1 MPRWLD
7 ASCFPHIVDRIVELA
22 PPESLLALRGVS
34 RSLRAQ
40 ADARLGAHIVADFRS
55 EHGPEAWT
63 LRSQLGG
70 RLPVKLTYHD
80 LSVPYLP
87 SAVERGLRSPQSP
100 TVRLVNIDADG
111 NVVPLHD
118 GLADAR
124 PEYTSRHY
132 ALTPAG
138 GLKPPDVLSL
148 RLHAYGD
155 TRINVTFPPAFAEA
169 PRTLRAHCGSS
180 EGDGRVVVPNWTGHQ
195 EWPHLPGFPG
205 VERVV
210 LFSEIG
216 KRTQWGVALPYTAA
230 VDESGTRVATS
241 RRAPPGGQLKVVN
254 TIRLRPDADGNA
266 RTFDNCALVRNVDP
280 GARYEYVFI
289 FDAAEPTLEA
299 LRETVHHELGALSC
313 VLVSLDWNVARNP
326 VTFVGVDAIDPR
338 LLGLPRQ
345 SSRAEV
351 EDAVRANVE
360 RRSQKQV
367 HIAQML
373 HADPE
378 GLHGFA
384 HRIRFLSHGEY
395 RAEVGEEAYDV
406 EARWDA
412 PVQVL

>member
-1 MPRWLD
+1 M
-7 ASCFPHIVDRIVELA
+7 CFPHILDRIVELA
-22 PPESLLALRGVS
+22 PPAALLALRGVS
-34 RSLRAQ
+34 RSLRSQ
-40 ADARLGAHIVADFRS
+40 ADARLGTHIVADFSS
-55 EHGPEAWT
+55 ESGPEQWA

-70 RLPVKLTYHD
+70 KLPVKLTYHD
-80 LSVPYLP
+80 LSIPYLP
-87 SAVERGLRSPQSP
+87 SAVERGLRSPQTP

-118 GLADAR
+118 GLAQPQ
-124 PEYTSRHY
+124 PEYTSRHF
-132 ALTPAG
+132 ALTDAG
-138 GLKPPDVLSL
+138 GLKPPEVLSL

-155 TRINVTFPPAFAEA
+155 TRINVTFPPPFAET
-169 PRTLRAHCGSS
+169 PRTLRAHCGSLA
-180 EGDGRVVVPNWTGHQ
+180 GDGRVVVPNWTGHQ

-205 VERVV
+205 VDRVV

-216 KRTQWGVALPYTAA
+216 RRTQWGVALPYTAA
-230 VDESGTRVATS
+230 VDETGTRVATT
-241 RRAPPGGQLKVVN
+241 RVAPPGGILKVVN
-254 TIRLRPDADGNA
+254 TIRLLSDADGNA

-289 FDAAEPTLEA
+289 FDPAEPTLAA
-299 LRETVHHELGALSC
+299 LKETVHHELGLLSC

-345 SSRAEV
+345 SCRHEV
-351 EDAVRANVE
+351 EEAVRANVE
-360 RRSQKQV
+360 RRSHKQV

-384 HRIRFLSHGEY
+384 QRIRFLSHREY
-395 RAEVGEEAYDV
+395 KVEVGEENYDL
-406 EARWDA
+406 EARWDV
-412 PVQVL
+412 PVQML